1 MSCMDIYQDI
11 KEYSW
16 IQLDIFQIEMSIQ
29 NNKFCTLHDDK
40 HFLLPCGG
48 NSCKICLLE
57 IKEKILKCFHC
68 NKDFDRND
76 IIEEIRF
83 RLVRY
88 L

>member
-1 MSCMDIYQDI
+1 
-11 KEYSW
+11 
-16 IQLDIFQIEMSIQ
+16 MSIQ

-68 NKDFDRND
+68 NKDFDKND
-76 IIEEIRF
+76 LIKDNPTF
-83 RLVRY
+83 DDVLSN
-88 L
+88 LKSKLKATLMSLQGK